1 MLVRRAKMMEVECVA
16 RGYVSGSGWKDYRR
30 EGRICGI
37 ELPAGLRESDQL
49 PEPIFTPAS
58 KAQSGHDENIS
69 FETVARQIGEPLA
82 ARLRDLTLGIYQTR
96 RRSMPKRGASSSP
109 TPSSNSDL
117 SAINWFSPTKF

>member
-1 MLVRRAKMMEVECVA
+1 MA

-37 ELPAGLRESDQL
+37 DLPGGLRESDAL

-69 FETVARQIGEPLA
+69 FETVAGQIGEPLA
-82 ARLRDLTLGIYQTR
+82 ARLRDLTLAIYKRAAEVCGNARDRHR
-96 RRSMPKRGASSSP
+96 RYQVRIWISW
-109 TPSSNSDL
+109 
-117 SAINWFSPTKF
+117 AINWCWRTKC